1 MKFRPLALAALAAVV
16 VGCSSTATSS
26 IAVSTVQP
34 KSGCSG
40 YLGAGVA
47 VAMCS
52 NKIARGSAPTAPAPT
67 GQGADS
73 PFTITLQHGA
83 PRSGSAPGI
92 AQAMG
97 NALRD
102 GESFEIG
109 PTPDGAELLAHLDI
123 SPRRAL
129 ATAVFHI
136 PRSATSRDVEAQ
148 VAVDGRKIDA
158 HLRLDSGERLAASY
172 IYVPA
177 GY

>member
-1 MKFRPLALAALAAVV
+1 MKCRLLALAALAAVV
-16 VGCSSTATSS
+16 VGCGSTAKSS
-26 IAVSTVQP
+26 VAVSTVQP
-34 KSGCSG
+34 KSGCWG

-67 GQGADS
+67 GQGADP
-73 PFTITLQHGA
+73 PFTITLHQGT

-136 PRSATSRDVEAQ
+136 PRSPTSQDVETQ
-148 VAVDGRKIDA
+148 VAVNGKNIDA
-158 HLRLDSGERLAASY
+158 HLRPGSGGRLPASY
-172 IYVPA
+172 I
-177 GY
+177 